1 MEAKLQNHFEDLTV
15 DESLEIDAGAFA
27 AAAGSVIGV
36 LCYAILIPVLF

>member
-27 AAAGSVIGV
+27 VYIPIGIVPV
-36 LCYAILIPVLF
+36 LCYGIFLAF